1 MVETLAA
8 WPYSPLAFVVF
19 GLASALAL
27 LGLGWSGLPAI
38 ERVLTTSARRVFT
51 NSAMPLAAQLFNR
64 AVDLVFAAFALR
76 LLGVTGNGQYAIAVV
91 TWLYLKTISDFGL
104 SVLVTREVAQAPA
117 AAARLLGLTTLLR
130 LAVLLA
136 LGPAVAAYIIASRQW
151 FQLSPESVH
160 AILLLYLSLVPG
172 SYSEAINSVFN
183 GHEKMHLPAALT
195 VLTNFS
201 RFGFGLAALFAGY
214 GVPGLA
220 AVSVLVTTISAL
232 AFRLALRHLRVRPI
246 WSFSPSEARRLL
258 GLAWPLLLNGLLITL
273 FFRLDT
279 FVIQAAQGDRALGIY
294 DAAYKFANLLLLIPS
309 YFVLAI
315 FPILSRQAGSEHL
328 RDSFELAAKFLLL
341 IAWPIVLG
349 TMALAPL
356 MIRILGGDAFLPE
369 AATVLRVL
377 IWFTPLHY
385 VNGVAQYAIIAVN
398 QQRQIA
404 RAYTLATVFNLVAN
418 VLLVPRFGY
427 LAAAVITVLTEI
439 VLFVPLHRAIQR
451 YIGHVAWHWLALAP
465 LPAVAAMAGG
475 MLLSH
480 WIGSILAV
488 ALGFLLYLIV
498 LPLSRVVGPIEYRI
512 LRELAGRPG
521 AAGSRA

>member
-1 MVETLAA
+1 MVESLAS
-8 WPYSPLAFVVF
+8 WPDAPLAFALFGVASSVAMLTLAWRGLRVV
-19 GLASALAL
+19 
-27 LGLGWSGLPAI
+27 
-38 ERVLTTSARRVFT
+38 ERALTTAARRVLT

-104 SVLVTREVAQAPA
+104 SVLVTREVAQAAPVA
-117 AAARLLGLTTLLR
+117 GRLLGLTTLLR
-130 LAVLLA
+130 LAILVALAPPLAILLFV
-136 LGPAVAAYIIASRQW
+136 GHHWSR
-151 FQLSPESVH
+151 LSAESVQ

-172 SYSEAINSVFN
+172 SFSEAVNSVFN
-183 GHEKMHLPAALT
+183 GHERMHLPAALT

-220 AVSVLVTTISAL
+220 AVSVLVTSLSAL
-232 AFRLALRHLRVRPI
+232 AFRLALRHLSVRPV
-246 WSFSPSEARRLL
+246 WSFPLDEARRLL
-258 GLAWPLLLNGLLITL
+258 SLAWPLLLNGLLITL

-279 FVIQAAQGDRALGIY
+279 FVIQATLGDRALGTY

-315 FPILSRQAGSEHL
+315 FPILSRQAGSERL

-341 IAWPIVLG
+341 LAWPIVLG
-349 TMALAPL
+349 TFVLAPL
-356 MIRILGGDAFLPE
+356 MIQLLGGSAFLPE
-369 AATVLRVL
+369 SAAVLRILV
-377 IWFTPLHY
+377 WFAPLHY
-385 VNGVAQYAIIAVN
+385 VNGVAQYVIIAVD

-404 RAYTLATVFNLVAN
+404 RAYAIATAFNLVAN
-418 VLLVPRFGY
+418 VLFVPHFGY

-439 VLFVPLHRAIQR
+439 VLFVPLHRAVQR
-451 YIGHVAWHWLALAP
+451 YVGRVSWGWLWLAP
-465 LPAVAAMAGG
+465 LPAVASMAGG

-480 WIGSILAV
+480 WIQPVLAV
-488 ALGFLLYLIV
+488 GIGFLFYV
-498 LPLSRVVGPIEYRI
+498 VALPLSRVVGPVEYRI
-512 LRELAGRPG
+512 LRELAGRPRTVGSG
-521 AAGSRA
+521 A

>member
-1 MVETLAA
+1 MVEMLVS
-8 WPYSPLAFVVF
+8 WPSAPLAFSLF
-19 GLASALAL
+19 GVANALAL
-27 LGLGWSGLPAI
+27 LALAWSGLPAV
-38 ERVLTTSARRVFT
+38 ERALTTSARRVFT
-51 NSAMPLAAQLFNR
+51 NSAMPLGAQFFNR

-76 LLGVTGNGQYAIAVV
+76 LLGVAGNGQYAIAVV

-104 SVLVTREVAQAPA
+104 SVLVTREVAQTSAIA
-117 AAARLLGLTTLLR
+117 GRLLGLTTLLR
-130 LAVLLA
+130 LVVLLA
-136 LGPAVAAYIIASRQW
+136 LGPVVAVLVLAGRSW
-151 FQLSPESVH
+151 FQLSSESVL
-160 AILLLYLSLVPG
+160 AILLLYLSIVPG

-183 GHEKMHLPAALT
+183 GREQMHLPAALT
-195 VLTNFS
+195 VLTNLS

-220 AVSVLVTTISAL
+220 AVSVLVTTLSAL
-232 AFRLALRHLRVRPI
+232 AFRLALRHLRVQPI
-246 WSFSPSEARRLL
+246 WSFPLDEARRLL
-258 GLAWPLLLNGLLITL
+258 ALAWPLLLNGLLITL

-279 FVIQAAQGDRALGIY
+279 FVIQAAQGDRALGTY

-315 FPILSRQAGSEHL
+315 FPILSRQAGSDRL

-349 TMALAPL
+349 TLALAPM
-356 MIRILGGDAFLPE
+356 MIQILGGSAFLPE
-369 AATVLRVL
+369 SATVLRVL
-377 IWFTPLHY
+377 VWFTPLHY

-404 RAYTLATVFNLVAN
+404 RAYMLATVFNLVAN
-418 VLLVPRFGY
+418 VLLVPRYGY

-439 VLFVPLHRAIQR
+439 VLFIPLQRAIHR
-451 YIGHVAWHWLALAP
+451 YVGVVSWARLGLTP

-475 MLLSH
+475 VLLSR
-480 WIGSILAV
+480 WIEPILAV
-488 ALGFLLYLIV
+488 ALGLLLYLV
-498 LPLSRVVGPIEYRI
+498 ALPLSRAVGMTEYRI
-512 LRELAGRPG
+512 LRELAGRPR